1 MRPSFLLGLA
11 ASVCALAL
19 TEHSARACGGCF
31 TTTESDS
38 VVTDHRMILSISP
51 QQTTLYDQIRY
62 AGSPASFA
70 WVLPISGVARVGLSS
85 DLIFATLDQQTQTQ
99 VIAPPRK
106 NCPSEP
112 YCGDSEGSVDGA
124 AKSSSSDASAG
135 EPPVTVTKSEVVGPY
150 ETVQLHST
158 DPNALNA
165 WLAAH
170 NFVVPAAVQPI
181 ISQYVADH
189 FDFLAMKLV
198 PGAQVQ
204 SMRPVRVTTAGAA
217 PVLPLRMVAAGTGP
231 TVGLTLWVVAEGRYE
246 PQNFPFFQIDA
257 SELVWDFA
265 TRSSNFKSL
274 RAAKE
279 AALNGRGWEVESS
292 SDLYTVSFSN
302 RIRAEAT
309 NGDYLAVEGGDGAPD
324 AGMAES
330 ADHVRD
336 ADLAT
341 LFADLHGTTARV
353 TRLRA
358 DLAHASLVDDL
369 VLQASPVQDPLDR
382 TRRATLPVDETVC
395 PTYPPCDPNRGG
407 LSAGGGGDGCNSSG
421 HKTDDDLFMGTLLA
435 SFAITL
441 FSRAKRKDRKAA

>member
-1 MRPSFLLGLA
+1 MRLSLFLGLA

-31 TTTESDS
+31 TMPESDS

-62 AGSPASFA
+62 SGSPTSFA
-70 WVLPISGVARVGLSS
+70 WVLPISGLASVGLSS
-85 DLIFATLDQQTQTQ
+85 DLVFATLDQQTETQ

-106 NCPSEP
+106 NCSGEP
-112 YCGDSEGSVDGA
+112 YCPDEHGSLSA
-124 AKSSSSDASAG
+124 DASAMSSDSSAA
-135 EPPVTVTKSEVVGPY
+135 PPVTVTKSEVVGPY

-165 WLAAH
+165 WLVAH
-170 NFVVPAAVQPI
+170 KFVVPAAVQPI

-189 FDFLAMKLV
+189 YDFLAMKLV
-198 PGAQVQ
+198 PGASVQ

-257 SELVWDFA
+257 SEVVWDFA

-274 RAAKE
+274 RTAKE

-292 SDLYTVSFSN
+292 SDLFLDSFV
-302 RIRAEAT
+302 RQIRAEAAT
-309 NGDYLAVEGGDGAPD
+309 VDYPAVEGGDGAPD
-324 AGMAES
+324 SGIAQTPEHA
-330 ADHVRD
+330 RD

-341 LFADLHGTTARV
+341 LFAGLPGSTARV

-369 VLQASPVQDPLDR
+369 FLQASSVQDPLDR
-382 TRRATLPVDETVC
+382 TRRATKPEDNTVC

-407 LSAGGGGDGCNSSG
+407 FFLAGGDGCNTSG
-421 HKTDDDLFMGTLLA
+421 QTTDDDFFVGTLFA

-441 FSRAKRKDRKAA
+441 FSRAKRKDRKPS